1 MMQFSHVNLRVS
13 QLERAVAF
21 YEKQFGLK
29 LCRRL
34 EADGC
39 KMAWL
44 RDAATPGFFLELS
57 EGNVVRGNNHIAFI
71 TDERDKCYL
80 STSANASSTG
90 RSGNWAFILCTIW
103 TATALR
109 SCHKQPLRPWAAKA
123 PRFHAE

>member
-71 TDERDKCYL
+71 TDERDKWYL
-80 STSANASSTG
+80 QHQRERLIDREIRELG
-90 RSGNWAFILCTIW
+90 IYFMRDMDGNSIEVMPQ
-103 TATALR
+103 TAVAALGGEGAAV
-109 SCHKQPLRPWAAKA
+109 SC
-123 PRFHAE
+123 